1 MAATTTTTT
10 SNTTPYVWDP
20 LTDALI
26 SDGTNEYVS
35 GAGGGLLVQTPVGSS
50 GSAALFGIP
59 DNLGST
65 RVLQS
70 SAGATQSTYAY
81 DAFGVP
87 KAGTG
92 TTQTSLGYT
101 GQLTDTET
109 GFQDLRARMY
119 DPSTGQFLSADT
131 YGGSTQDALS
141 LNGYSYADNAPTTL
155 TDPTGH
161 CGFPLGCLHQAG
173 VSLTELA
180 GTAYVAGSYG
190 IGWATGA
197 GASYLEQVQANFQH
211 GQSPFAA
218 LTNVN
223 TNALLQSGQ
232 KLAQAEGQSA
242 DSGAKWL
249 VAHSD
254 QVLIGAAVAI
264 GVGVVGALLAP
275 EIAAGLVGIGV
286 SEGVAGVLASAGA
299 GAIIGAGQQA
309 GINIATGQPWNKNL
323 GLAALTGAVVGGVAG
338 VIFGPVADAVGS
350 RWNNADE
357 VATNELA
364 NEADS
369 TLEGS
374 VEGNNASPGCG
385 GLSFAATTA
394 VATPSGAVAISQ
406 LKVGDNVT
414 AYDPS
419 TGKTSTQ
426 TVQRTFINHDTDL
439 VDVTLRPDQTKSAAA
454 TAASTAAAKRYH
466 DALVAAHG
474 AHASPAKQATAA
486 SMTAPL
492 ASSPADETVDTTLS
506 HPWLTA
512 DRGWETWRTCTW
524 ANR

>member
-1 MAATTTTTT
+1 MTSGGATTTYAYDAAGRLTSAGGTTYGYDNDGNRTSQSSSSGNSTYTYDQADRLISATTPSASTTYAYNGNGDRASKTVMTQSSGSASPNVSRDPQGAAHVAATTTTTT

-223 TNALLQSGQ
+223 TNALLQSGRNSRRPRG
-232 KLAQAEGQSA
+232 KARIRVQSGW
-242 DSGAKWL
+242 SRT
-249 VAHSD
+249 
-254 QVLIGAAVAI
+254 
-264 GVGVVGALLAP
+264 
-275 EIAAGLVGIGV
+275 
-286 SEGVAGVLASAGA
+286 
-299 GAIIGAGQQA
+299 
-309 GINIATGQPWNKNL
+309 AT
-323 GLAALTGAVVGGVAG
+323 
-338 VIFGPVADAVGS
+338 
-350 RWNNADE
+350 R
-357 VATNELA
+357 
-364 NEADS
+364 
-369 TLEGS
+369 
-374 VEGNNASPGCG
+374 C
-385 GLSFAATTA
+385 
-394 VATPSGAVAISQ
+394 
-406 LKVGDNVT
+406 
-414 AYDPS
+414 
-419 TGKTSTQ
+419 
-426 TVQRTFINHDTDL
+426 
-439 VDVTLRPDQTKSAAA
+439 
-454 TAASTAAAKRYH
+454 
-466 DALVAAHG
+466 
-474 AHASPAKQATAA
+474 
-486 SMTAPL
+486 
-492 ASSPADETVDTTLS
+492 
-506 HPWLTA
+506 
-512 DRGWETWRTCTW
+512 
-524 ANR
+524 